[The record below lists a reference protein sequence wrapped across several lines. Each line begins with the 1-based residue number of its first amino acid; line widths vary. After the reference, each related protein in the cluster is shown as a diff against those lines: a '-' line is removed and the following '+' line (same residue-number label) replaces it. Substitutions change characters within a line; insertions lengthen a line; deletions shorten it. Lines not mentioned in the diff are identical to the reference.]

1 MTKPSDSFA
10 AFVSPVAGR
19 LVRRFGT
26 SDNLGQIAGTADVDP
41 SLVIPLTHEEWRRH
55 QHEYLRAIGEESLKR
70 RTAGEWEA
78 AEAAAHQVEVA
89 RVDAIVKKADEAKAE
104 EAKAEKKRQDDA
116 LVAADRKAKGLDAP
130 SAEQLTT
137 KKGSDR

>member
-41 SLVIPLTHEEWRRH
+41 SLVIPITHEEWRRH

-89 RVDAIVKKADEAKAE
+89 RVDAIVKKAE
-104 EAKAEKKRQDDA
+104 EAKAEKKRQDDET
-116 LVAADRKAKGLDAP
+116 VAADRKAKGLNAP

>member
-70 RTAGEWEA
+70 RTAALEA
-78 AEAAAHQVEVA
+78 SQPAMTALYAVLS
-89 RVDAIVKKADEAKAE
+89 ADQRA
-104 EAKAEKKRQDDA
+104 
-116 LVAADRKAKGLDAP
+116 VFDRHAP
-130 SAEQLTT
+130 
-137 KKGSDR
+137 GSRPPRGMGR

>member
-26 SDNLGQIAGTADVDP
+26 GDNLGQIAGTADVDP
-41 SLVIPLTHEEWRRH
+41 SLVIPITHEEWRRH

-89 RVDAIVKKADEAKAE
+89 RVDAIVKKAE

-116 LVAADRKAKGLDAP
+116 LVASDRKAKGLDAP

>member
-41 SLVIPLTHEEWRRH
+41 SLVIPITHEEWRRH

-89 RVDAIVKKADEAKAE
+89 RVEGIAKKAE
-104 EAKAEKKRQDDA
+104 EAEVKTSA
-116 LVAADRKAKGLDAP
+116 KAKKEKE
-130 SAEQLTT
+130 AEAKAAAQ
-137 KKGSDR
+137 

>member
-55 QHEYLRAIGEESLKR
+55 QHEYMRAIAEESLKR

-78 AEAAAHQVEVA
+78 AEEAAHRAEVA
-89 RVDAIVKKADEAKAE
+89 RVEGIAKKAE
-104 EAKAEKKRQDDA
+104 EAKAEKKRRDDA